1 MLKTLFVVTHA
12 LSVIL
17 RSRGTVPLACVTEM
31 NCRDGLGESLTRFR
45 EFFLLTSVIAYR
57 YFGSPE
63 SGDRF
68 SITHGRQ
75 HVNDKQTINA
85 S

>member
-17 RSRGTVPLACVTEM
+17 RLPGTVPLACVTEM

-45 EFFLLTSVIAYR
+45 EFCLTYVCNCIQI
-57 YFGSPE
+57 FW
-63 SGDRF
+63 
-68 SITHGRQ
+68 IT
-75 HVNDKQTINA
+75 
-85 S
+85 

>member
-1 MLKTLFVVTHA
+1 MRFLLFYAYPGPFLSHA
-12 LSVIL
+12 SPKWIAVMAWEKALQ
-17 RSRGTVPLACVTEM
+17 
-31 NCRDGLGESLTRFR
+31 DLGN
-45 EFFLLTSVIAYR
+45 FFLLTSVIAYR

-68 SITHGRQ
+68 CITHGRQ
-75 HVNDKQTINA
+75 HVNDKQIQLVNA